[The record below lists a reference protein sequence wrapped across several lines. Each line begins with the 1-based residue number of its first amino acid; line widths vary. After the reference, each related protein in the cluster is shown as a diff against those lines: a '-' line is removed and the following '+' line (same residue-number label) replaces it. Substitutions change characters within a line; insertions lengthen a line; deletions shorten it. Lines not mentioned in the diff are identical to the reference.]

1 MKKKIILGIN
11 WEQNSTA
18 ALMIDG
24 VIVSCS
30 SEERFTRIKND
41 ERYPKNSIDW
51 ILKSNNIKP
60 SDLDFVCFIS
70 KVWSPNYILTRHYT
84 KFSIKDYIKEQKD
97 YWYPKIYHKKKISFV
112 KLFKDKID
120 FNQYPSKFFWKKIFN
135 QIRNKDT
142 HVSNKKIIEYGKQ
155 IRIDVITKHLK
166 IDVNKIEF
174 IDHSTGH
181 ASYAYFG
188 VKNINKAIVI
198 TLDAFGDYINY
209 SAHKFEKIKNKIH
222 IKKIVSGNNF
232 IIARLYRYITL
243 ILGLKPNEHEYKVMG
258 IAPYC
263 KKKYFE
269 PILKKFM
276 NYQKVNGIKFKDY
289 KMPKDL
295 YYAIKNDLEG
305 SRFDAISGAL
315 QKYTEILIEKWI
327 LNINKKKY
335 PVALA
340 GGVAL
345 NVKSNYNLSKKFF
358 DISVPASPDDSSQAM
373 GCCYAKYIELF
384 NNKKV
389 YNPPKPLEQ
398 VYLGYEITDNEIEM
412 VIKKYKLK
420 KNFMIFRTNINKI
433 AAKKLALGKIIAR
446 ASDKAEFG
454 ARSLGNRS
462 ILADPRKLYIKEI
475 INEKVKNRD
484 FWMPFAATVLEKK
497 YKKYFK
503 VNDDKNNYK
512 FMTKCLDATQEGE
525 ANLQAALHPYDKT
538 CRPQILLKNV
548 NKRYEDLILN
558 FEKITGVAALLN
570 TSFNLHGEP
579 IVNTAEDAI
588 NVFFKTDLD
597 GLILN
602 STLILKK

>member
-188 VKNINKAIVI
+188 VKNINKAMVI

-209 SAHKFEKIKNKIH
+209 SAHKFEKIKNNLAI
-222 IKKIVSGNNF
+222 IKLFPLTIFF
-232 IIARLYRYITL
+232 I
-243 ILGLKPNEHEYKVMG
+243 
-258 IAPYC
+258 
-263 KKKYFE
+263 
-269 PILKKFM
+269 
-276 NYQKVNGIKFKDY
+276 
-289 KMPKDL
+289 
-295 YYAIKNDLEG
+295 
-305 SRFDAISGAL
+305 
-315 QKYTEILIEKWI
+315 
-327 LNINKKKY
+327 
-335 PVALA
+335 
-340 GGVAL
+340 
-345 NVKSNYNLSKKFF
+345 
-358 DISVPASPDDSSQAM
+358 
-373 GCCYAKYIELF
+373 
-384 NNKKV
+384 
-389 YNPPKPLEQ
+389 
-398 VYLGYEITDNEIEM
+398 
-412 VIKKYKLK
+412 
-420 KNFMIFRTNINKI
+420 
-433 AAKKLALGKIIAR
+433 
-446 ASDKAEFG
+446 
-454 ARSLGNRS
+454 
-462 ILADPRKLYIKEI
+462 
-475 INEKVKNRD
+475 
-484 FWMPFAATVLEKK
+484 
-497 YKKYFK
+497 
-503 VNDDKNNYK
+503 
-512 FMTKCLDATQEGE
+512 
-525 ANLQAALHPYDKT
+525 
-538 CRPQILLKNV
+538 
-548 NKRYEDLILN
+548 
-558 FEKITGVAALLN
+558 
-570 TSFNLHGEP
+570 
-579 IVNTAEDAI
+579 
-588 NVFFKTDLD
+588 
-597 GLILN
+597 
-602 STLILKK
+602 